1 MNTVAHKLKR
11 GLAALILICCF
22 LPLAQCTH
30 RVQSPDRAQATGSAR
45 DQVLIPAEIVDFKD
59 PGSLFLA
66 SVFFWPLAF
75 QAVAMKIRARRGRL
89 WLNLVESLLGIGSV
103 VYLIQIIQIWG
114 TIRYGGILALSS
126 YLLYFLLCIWLAIA
140 GFRGG
145 ESHHPTN
152 SPPR

>member
-1 MNTVAHKLKR
+1 MNTLAHKLKL

-30 RVQSPDRAQATGSAR
+30 QVQSPDRAQATGSAR
-45 DQVLIPAEIVDFKD
+45 DQVLIPAEIVDVTD
-59 PGSLFLA
+59 PGNLFLA

-75 QAVAMKIRARRGRL
+75 QAVAMKIRARRGHS
-89 WLNLVESLLGIGSV
+89 WLNLVESLLSIGSV

-126 YLLYFLLCIWLAIA
+126 YLLYFMLCAWLAIS

-145 ESHHPTN
+145 KSNHPTHC
-152 SPPR
+152 PPR